1 MLRKDKHVRHCQVLP
16 LTRPGVVAGSVLRHI
31 LQWRHSAATSA
42 TTSAATGFE
51 ASMLRRQRKRTGV
64 RARAAV
70 YHSTDCGNKDFE
82 SMRPTNG
89 RRMADFTNYSPCM
102 CAMNTCVGADMGPT
116 RRRCRSSG
124 RGADKR
130 PTTKNVVIYIYTYTR
145 VEQILYIYIYQRNY
159 TPRPVP
165 CAQSFLFSQA
175 PFPSQGLI
183 QPGHR
188 SSGLHDAAGVVRHCW
203 TWTWASCA
211 WGV

>member
-1 MLRKDKHVRHCQVLP
+1 MLCKDKHARRCQVLP
-16 LTRPGVVAGSVLRHI
+16 LTRPGVVAGSVLYHS

-42 TTSAATGFE
+42 TTPAATGFE
-51 ASMLRRQRKRTGV
+51 ASMLCRQRKRTGV

-130 PTTKNVVIYIYTYTR
+130 PTTKNVVIYIYIYTCR
-145 VEQILYIYIYQRNY
+145 TNIIYLYIPTKLY
-159 TPRPVP
+159 TPPRPLRAKLPFLTGTVP
-165 CAQSFLFSQA
+165 KSRAH
-175 PFPSQGLI
+175 P
-183 QPGHR
+183 
-188 SSGLHDAAGVVRHCW
+188 
-203 TWTWASCA
+203 TWT
-211 WGV
+211 